1 MTLDKLKKLLET
13 TGLPVVYHSWPKNA
27 APALPYL
34 CYLVAYSNNFGADDQ
49 VYYPVDHI
57 QVELYT
63 KQKEPK
69 TEDKVEH
76 AMSSLFWEKTET
88 YIDSER
94 CYQILYEIE
103 V

>member
-1 MTLDKLKKLLET
+1 MRLEELKILLET
-13 TGLPVVYHSWPKNA
+13 TGLPVTYRAWPEND
-27 APALPYL
+27 APPMPYI
-34 CYLVAYSNNFGADDQ
+34 CYLVTYSNNFGADNR
-49 VYYPVDHI
+49 VYHKIDHI

-63 KQKEPK
+63 KLKDPEAEDRVENALSSLYWDK
-69 TEDKVEH
+69 TEE
-76 AMSSLFWEKTET
+76 